1 MNATGYQPY
10 SAPITQYPA
19 KGEVVNLYAFPE
31 PAVPATTP
39 PVIGGDIGYYLV
51 HSNAE
56 GGKVYFDSD
65 FKGSIA
71 NGVLNVSV
79 YVTGTPYR
87 AWSVTKEGYAT
98 FNETLSVYPS
108 KGQTIDLQAVLTLLP
123 VTTATTPNATTA
135 APATTKAPLSPVC
148 IAGALLSLAALGL
161 AGRRR

>member
-1 MNATGYQPY
+1 MNATGYEPY

-123 VTTATTPNATTA
+123 ATNATTA